1 MNNVTQASRA
11 VVLGLLITVAG
22 LAQAQVPANVLSY
35 SRSSSFSYNSAGA
48 GKGLLLSETIEPD
61 QANLCVTTS
70 YGYDSYGNK
79 ISATTANCAGAS
91 AQATFA
97 SRTSSSSFGTDG
109 KFPISRTISGLN
121 IIPQTETRQ
130 YEDRFG
136 ALTQLTGPNN
146 LSTSVTVDAFGRKT
160 KELRADATSTVT
172 AYCYLAGKGLDL
184 SSNSSAGNADP
195 VSCPGPGANEAPND
209 AVSFTH
215 SETRNTAGAKMG
227 AFVRVYSDRQGR
239 QLRSVTQ
246 SFDGANQTAGYSL
259 ALIAQ
264 DTFYNATG
272 AQIGST
278 QPYFLSASGVGSS
291 TITGTSE
298 RGISSTVYD
307 ALGRPTF
314 IYSADPNGSQVN
326 APQSTIAG
334 SPIAHASRQIFS
346 YEGLKTS
353 ITNDLGQTRIEEK
366 NINGQTIRVTDHS
379 GAQLVHQ
386 HDAFGNL
393 IETRDALQNRIT
405 ISYDYRG
412 RKISMRDPDT
422 GQSNYAYD
430 ALGQLVQ
437 QQNARQIAASTST
450 TMVYD
455 ALARMTQRSEP
466 EYTSNWTYDNCAYG
480 KGKLCASSTSNGVS
494 RTLVYDN
501 LGRPLNS
508 RTSITN
514 GPSFASAVFY
524 DGATGRVASQ
534 TYPTGMQVGY
544 SYTAGGG
551 FLEKVILNT
560 AATVNPLPAT
570 PGGTPAAGTTL
581 AAGAVLWQARVVNA
595 WGKAEQSSYANNVL
609 SKAVFEG
616 ATGRVTGLTAG
627 TGGASNVLDQSFT
640 WDSLNNLVARA
651 DHIGDPAVGGV
662 SESFAYQDGL
672 NRLTSYIVSAP
683 GIPGAARTVNLQYNA
698 LGMLLYKSDVGNFS
712 YPAQGQTSVRPHAV
726 QSVSGAISTSYGYDA
741 NGNMVTASGS
751 KYSAVAYTSFNLPD
765 SNTGLQGPAGTP
777 QYSWQY
783 DENHQRIKEV
793 HTNASGTRTT
803 WMLHPDNAGG
813 LGFESEVS
821 GAATSNRHYLSAA
834 GQVIG
839 VLVSSGALPSLAS
852 GQTAP
857 ALLPAI
863 TLVKVE
869 YWHKDHL
876 GSLVATTDHAAS
888 VTARYAYDPFGKRR
902 YSNGSYDSFGNLVVD
917 WTTNTNSGGD
927 RGFTGH
933 EHLDD
938 IGLVHMNGRIF
949 DPLLGRFMQADPMI
963 QASGNL
969 QSYDRYQYCLNNP
982 MGCTDPS
989 GYCSFFCEL
998 WHDIWDNRRT
1008 IVAIAVAITLGP
1020 GSEYALFDF
1029 GNAGAYAGVA
1039 NAATAG
1045 FVSGAISSGNMQ
1057 GALQGSFSSLVFYG
1071 AGSFIEANG
1080 LADNFGG
1087 SVAVH
1092 AVAGCVTSVA
1102 GGGQCESGA
1111 LSASFAKAATFAPGM
1126 DGINTAASN
1135 GDMGARI
1142 EGSFISAMVGGAGSA
1157 LGGGKF
1163 SNGAVTGA
1171 FSYLF
1176 NDIAHSRDTKV
1187 TLYGRYAAGL
1197 GDAACA
1203 PACIHLSIVIQDQYD
1218 GVTLIDGQP
1227 RLSADTS
1234 TIPAGFDLTLRTNVS
1249 AEFQKN
1255 SVFQIDLVAP
1265 AGMSGRQFAS
1275 ALVSG
1280 AQNFIDGSVNYTIP
1294 LLPSGN
1300 IHGAYNSNSYAS
1312 GLLRSVMGAVP
1323 SISFGSMQAPG
1334 WSSSIPACKFKNPG
1348 C

>member
-11 VVLGLLITVAG
+11 VVLGLLLSVAG

-524 DGATGRVASQ
+524 DGATGRLASQ

-551 FLEKVILNT
+551 FLEKLVLNT

-570 PGGTPAAGTTL
+570 PGGTPGAGTTL
-581 AAGAVLWQARVVNA
+581 AAGTVLWQARVVNA

-616 ATGRVTGLTAG
+616 ATARVTGLTAG
-627 TGGASNVLDQSFT
+627 TGGASNVLDQGFT
-640 WDSLNNLVARA
+640 WDSLNRLVARA

-949 DPLLGRFMQADPMI
+949 DPLLGRFLQADPLI
-963 QASGNL
+963 QAPGNL

-982 MGCTDPS
+982 LGCTDPS
-989 GYCSFFCEL
+989 GYSWL
-998 WHDIWDNRRT
+998 SDRWHAIWRSSIGRM
-1008 IVAIAVAITLGP
+1008 VIAVGVSIISYGYGSEWAAQWLASTQTAATVGFSAVEINAVAAIGGGFTAGFTGGFIGSNGDVKAGLQGAFSGALTGGINGYY
-1020 GSEYALFDF
+1020 GSEYPLSRVAA
-1029 GNAGAYAGVA
+1029 NGVA
-1039 NAATAG
+1039 GGMGSVLRGDSFADG
-1045 FVSGAISSGNMQ
+1045 FRSSFTISSLVYLNVEMRQQMIEQSGRNPDNISGTSRGLFGDLFKIGGGRREYNPEWILSDGRDPDIEKYLPCNAPMGGCQ
-1057 GALQGSFSSLVFYG
+1057 GALVLSTDDAARFGPIKYAPGDLLDTVVETFSGPHDWFRNLTGSYNAMG
-1071 AGSFIEANG
+1071 N
-1080 LADNFGG
+1080 
-1087 SVAVH
+1087 
-1092 AVAGCVTSVA
+1092 SVA
-1102 GGGQCESGA
+1102 GLSGWSLNWDTFKNYALVIPAAIFAAPALLESIPGA
-1111 LSASFAKAATFAPGM
+1111 S
-1126 DGINTAASN
+1126 
-1135 GDMGARI
+1135 
-1142 EGSFISAMVGGAGSA
+1142 SA
-1157 LGGGKF
+1157 L
-1163 SNGAVTGA
+1163 
-1171 FSYLF
+1171 
-1176 NDIAHSRDTKV
+1176 R
-1187 TLYGRYAAGL
+1187 R
-1197 GDAACA
+1197 
-1203 PACIHLSIVIQDQYD
+1203 P
-1218 GVTLIDGQP
+1218 
-1227 RLSADTS
+1227 
-1234 TIPAGFDLTLRTNVS
+1234 
-1249 AEFQKN
+1249 
-1255 SVFQIDLVAP
+1255 
-1265 AGMSGRQFAS
+1265 
-1275 ALVSG
+1275 
-1280 AQNFIDGSVNYTIP
+1280 
-1294 LLPSGN
+1294 
-1300 IHGAYNSNSYAS
+1300 
-1312 GLLRSVMGAVP
+1312 
-1323 SISFGSMQAPG
+1323 
-1334 WSSSIPACKFKNPG
+1334 
-1348 C
+1348 

>member
-1 MNNVTQASRA
+1 MNNVIQASRA
-11 VVLGLLITVAG
+11 VVLGLLLSVAG

-683 GIPGAARTVNLQYNA
+683 GIAGAARTVNLQYNA

-783 DENHQRIKEV
+783 DENHQLIKEV

-821 GAATSNRHYLSAA
+821 GAGTSNRHYLSAG

-857 ALLPAI
+857 AVLPAI

-876 GSLVATTDHAAS
+876 GSLVATTDHAGS

-902 YSNGSYDSFGNLVVD
+902 YSNGSYDSFGSLVVD

-963 QASGNL
+963 EAPNNL
-969 QSYDRYQYCLNNP
+969 QSYNRYAYLWNNP
-982 MGCTDPS
+982 LNATDPS
-989 GYCSFFCEL
+989 GFCFIC
-998 WHDIWDNRRT
+998 DIWHN
-1008 IVAIAVAITLGP
+1008 IT
-1020 GSEYALFDF
+1020 
-1029 GNAGAYAGVA
+1029 GA
-1039 NAATAG
+1039 
-1045 FVSGAISSGNMQ
+1045 
-1057 GALQGSFSSLVFYG
+1057 
-1071 AGSFIEANG
+1071 
-1080 LADNFGG
+1080 
-1087 SVAVH
+1087 AVH
-1092 AVAGCVTSVA
+1092 AWKDAWSSPVIRTVIIATAAWYTGSAAMDWYATDVAATSGFTAGSSAVAAGESAQAAFMAYEHVYAASYAAASSSVA
-1102 GGGQCESGA
+1102 GGAIAGSTAGFTGSFIGSNGDVKAGLQGALSGA
-1111 LSASFAKAATFAPGM
+1111 LTGGINGYYGSEYRLSRVAANGVAGGMGSVLRGDSFADGFRSSFTISSLAYLNVQMNDVATEQSTQHDHEN
-1126 DGINTAASN
+1126 DGTGYSRGLYGN
-1135 GDMGARI
+1135 GIKNGGGRWFDGANRAV
-1142 EGSFISAMVGGAGSA
+1142 GSL
-1157 LGGGKF
+1157 LGGWQRGLGSVF
-1163 SNGAVTGA
+1163 GIPYANGGLVDMVVESFAGPH
-1171 FSYLF
+1171 
-1176 NDIAHSRDTKV
+1176 D
-1187 TLYGRYAAGL
+1187 YANSFTWYVRTPGQVLNGLGML
-1197 GDAACA
+1197 GDALPADYYGSMTGPVELTTNYSSSLIFAA
-1203 PACIHLSIVIQDQYD
+1203 P
-1218 GVTLIDGQP
+1218 
-1227 RLSADTS
+1227 
-1234 TIPAGFDLTLRTNVS
+1234 
-1249 AEFQKN
+1249 
-1255 SVFQIDLVAP
+1255 
-1265 AGMSGRQFAS
+1265 FAT
-1275 ALVSG
+1275 AAILEQSG
-1280 AQNFIDGSVNYTIP
+1280 AMP
-1294 LLPSGN
+1294 
-1300 IHGAYNSNSYAS
+1300 
-1312 GLLRSVMGAVP
+1312 GLKTR
-1323 SISFGSMQAPG
+1323 
-1334 WSSSIPACKFKNPG
+1334 K
-1348 C
+1348 